1 MPKDKGQD
9 RRTRFE
15 QIAMSVRNR
24 DAGRCQKCG
33 DPESGE
39 RLCVHHI
46 VPDAKVPEEFDS
58 HLPVNLISLCRSCHS
73 EMEAKP
79 INDQFRKLR
88 VESAEDLML
97 TTQEREQLNARLDN
111 IGPNILNTK
120 KISKEE
126 SEKFLEQDFD
136 LGGPE
141 VDLSDFQ

>member
-1 MPKDKGQD
+1 
-9 RRTRFE
+9 
-15 QIAMSVRNR
+15 
-24 DAGRCQKCG
+24 
-33 DPESGE
+33 
-39 RLCVHHI
+39 
-46 VPDAKVPEEFDS
+46 
-58 HLPVNLISLCRSCHS
+58 
-73 EMEAKP
+73 MEAKP